1 VNSISIAV
9 RALSGLLILMLCC
22 VVIPIFLGSASPQ
35 SSFFSDVSGSPYF
48 DTISI
53 KAEDDRS
60 IVETRKKGGKVVAT
74 SRQQFRLTG
83 RRQRLGDWP

>member
-1 VNSISIAV
+1 MNSISIAA

-35 SSFFSDVSGSPYF
+35 SSFSSDVSGSPYF

-74 SRQQFRLTG
+74 SKTTVSPDGATATFG
-83 RRQRLGDWP
+83 